1 MTLAS
6 SSTSDRVREQV
17 SRNYVEAARRQG
29 VGRFSVNVG
38 EVQKES
44 KLRNRVSLVC
54 SALKSRKFLQA
65 NGLRLI
71 SESGP
76 PSGMSTTVTYTYEFA
91 DGENSAGSSA
101 TTTGSRGTPQA
112 RQAAWEK
119 LRGALKDVFAE
130 YGGGEAYLRA
140 ERASFRDPDERK

>member
-1 MTLAS
+1 MTVAA

-17 SRNYVEAARRQG
+17 SRNYVEAARRQR
-29 VGRFSVNVG
+29 VDRFSVNVG
-38 EVQKES
+38 EVQKEAR
-44 KLRNRVSLVC
+44 LRNRVSLVC
-54 SALKSRKFLQA
+54 SALKSKKFLQA
-65 NGLRLI
+65 NGLRLVA
-71 SESGP
+71 ESGP
-76 PSGMSTTVTYTYEFA
+76 PSGMSTTVTYTYEFL
-91 DGENSAGSSA
+91 DGGDSAGPGA
-101 TTTGSRGTPQA
+101 PKGSGGTSQS